1 MKLAIELV
9 PIPTMNVNVR
19 SHISSY
25 RWRQLSLNIQ
35 RRDDYACVICER
47 RKGHE
52 VHKLHCHEQ
61 WEFNEKHEIQ
71 RLIGLQS
78 LCFQCHMLKH
88 IGFADMQGWIEQ
100 YALIEHFCEVNRVDR
115 EQFAIHL
122 HEAVQQWMHRNRIN
136 WKVDLSAYTEW
147 I

>member
-1 MKLAIELV
+1 MKLAIELI

-25 RWRQLSLNIQ
+25 RWRQLSLNVQ
-35 RRDDYACVICER
+35 RRDGYACVICGR

-61 WEFNEKHEIQ
+61 WEFDEELGIQ
-71 RLIGLQS
+71 RLVDMIS
-78 LCFQCHMLKH
+78 LCFQCHMIKH

-100 YALIEHFCEVNRVDR
+100 YALIEHFCKVNEVER

-122 HEAVQQWMHRNRIN
+122 DESVQQWIIRNRID
-136 WKVDLSAYTEW
+136 WTVDMSIYSQYG
-147 I
+147 